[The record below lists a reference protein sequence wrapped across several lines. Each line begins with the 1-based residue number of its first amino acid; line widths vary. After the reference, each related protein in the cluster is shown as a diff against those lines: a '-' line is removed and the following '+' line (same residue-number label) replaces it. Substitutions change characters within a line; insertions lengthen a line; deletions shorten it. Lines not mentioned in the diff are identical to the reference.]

1 MIPVE
6 NPEGGTSLRS
16 ASLTGS
22 LFSRRRRDPAS
33 PASDASWI
41 RYAKTGRCSSAK
53 IRRIPTLRLAAKAAR
68 MHKFRQLRFFASLE
82 AAGRHFAL
90 HKFRQLRFFAPLEA
104 AGRHLSRL
112 RRSGYQPFFRGEGGI
127 KRALRALLP
136 GSAKRRQE
144 DGHAQHAFKA
154 RLSLTKALLK
164 VKPVDDSTGFRERR
178 RRDLNSGPNLQKT

>member
-16 ASLTGS
+16 AALTGS
-22 LFSRRRRDPAS
+22 PFSRRRRDPAS
-33 PASDASWI
+33 FASVASWI

-53 IRRIPTLRLAAKAAR
+53 IRGILTLRLAAKAAR
-68 MHKFRQLRFFASLE
+68 MHKFRQLRFFAS
-82 AAGRHFAL
+82 
-90 HKFRQLRFFAPLEA
+90 LEA

-154 RLSLTKALLK
+154 RLSLTKTHSK
-164 VKPVDDSTGFRERR
+164 S
-178 RRDLNSGPNLQKT
+178 KTRGQFHGLS